1 MHPWLH
7 FKTITRHKLLVM
19 HYCFRA
25 GMYKQGLLHD
35 LSKYAPVEF
44 LVGCKYYQGDRSPN
58 NAEREDTG
66 ISKSWLHHKGRNK
79 HHFEYWVDYAPGD
92 EHIINGVPMPRKYIA
107 EMVMDRISASRNYL
121 GDKYDQH
128 QPLDYYLKGKE
139 KLWFIH
145 PKTKRDLE
153 GLLRILNDHGEE
165 VLTVMNLPNK
175 LSMFRIVLVPVI
187 ACIYLFTDLPEAFGA
202 DVSGEHI
209 AVSMTALLVLILFA
223 IASFTDYLDG
233 HIARKHNL
241 ITSFGKFID
250 PIADKLLV
258 NTMFILFAVDGVVP
272 AVFVLIMIWRDMI
285 VDGLR
290 MNASA
295 KGKVVAAG
303 MMGKAKTVLQMFAII
318 FLLLNNLPFAFV
330 SLPVADILF
339 YAAVAVSVASGA
351 EYFLKLKDIVMETM

>member
-7 FKTITRHKLLVM
+7 FKTITKHKLLVM

-165 VLTVMNLPNK
+165 VLISYIKNVYLKKETVTGVQLADGAVREVSGVFVALGVAGSTALARK
-175 LSMFRIVLVPVI
+175 LGAAVEGSRIVVDDKMQTTVPEIGRAHV
-187 ACIYLFTDLPEAFGA
+187 
-202 DVSGEHI
+202 
-209 AVSMTALLVLILFA
+209 
-223 IASFTDYLDG
+223 
-233 HIARKHNL
+233 
-241 ITSFGKFID
+241 
-250 PIADKLLV
+250 
-258 NTMFILFAVDGVVP
+258 
-272 AVFVLIMIWRDMI
+272 
-285 VDGLR
+285 
-290 MNASA
+290 
-295 KGKVVAAG
+295 
-303 MMGKAKTVLQMFAII
+303 
-318 FLLLNNLPFAFV
+318 
-330 SLPVADILF
+330 
-339 YAAVAVSVASGA
+339 
-351 EYFLKLKDIVMETM
+351 